1 MWSPRPAVTDA
12 AAMMARP
19 PSWRNANAGSILLYL
34 YSRARVHIATTATA
48 TYSPT
53 CRGTASELKFQ
64 RPTRGT

>member
-12 AAMMARP
+12 AATYMYGAP
-19 PSWRNANAGSILLYL
+19 ALLGATPTQAAF
-34 YSRARVHIATTATA
+34 YSTSRVHIATTATA